1 MADALKT
8 MTDAPAGL
16 LEDLEALEGAGLPRP
31 ERRPWQPAS
40 LTDVDW
46 LLETMGEIDAETAV
60 NQRIADAATQRILD
74 RLDKAN
80 GTLKRQRDYLE
91 SLARHYSAE
100 HRTEII
106 RGKGKTKKLPNGDLS
121 WRKTGGRLKL
131 DDAPDAEEKLLA
143 WAMAQE
149 ERGAIGLVRV
159 KREPAVAE
167 IQKHCAGTK
176 DKPQVVPPGTHY
188 EEPDEWG
195 KLDVTPATEALAKVS
210 P

>member
-121 WRKTGGRLKL
+121 WRKTGGRLALNL
-131 DDAPDAEEKLLA
+131 DGEGKTTAAVAELLA
-143 WAMAQE
+143 WAKAQNLP
-149 ERGAIGLVRV
+149 ALVRV
-159 KREPAVAE
+159 KEEPAIAE

-195 KLDVTPATEALAKVS
+195 KLDVTPATEALAK